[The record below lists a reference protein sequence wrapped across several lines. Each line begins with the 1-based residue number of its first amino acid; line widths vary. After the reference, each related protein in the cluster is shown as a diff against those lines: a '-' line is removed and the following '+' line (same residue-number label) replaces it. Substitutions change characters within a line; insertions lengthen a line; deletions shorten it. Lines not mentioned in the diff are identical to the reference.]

1 MPDPELPEVGAGSE
15 EGFADLTLRLD
26 RLYSDEEGATHLQ
39 ASGMH
44 RGQLVGFAVMLGS
57 QWVQQPL
64 ENSLESIYW
73 GEVTIESVGD
83 ASDSFLGALD
93 EIYST
98 RLSPARMRGE
108 TRFLAAGLG
117 ENPHEL
123 LKTKTHIKLFF
134 EHENEERCAE
144 VYLNIDRPNQLV
156 EFHEKDTDYRIPLV
170 RCLSAEQ
177 SHLNA

>member
-1 MPDPELPEVGAGSE
+1 
-15 EGFADLTLRLD
+15 
-26 RLYSDEEGATHLQ
+26 
-39 ASGMH
+39 MH

-108 TRFLAAGLG
+108 TRFLATGLG
-117 ENPHEL
+117 ETRMN
-123 LKTKTHIKLFF
+123 
-134 EHENEERCAE
+134 
-144 VYLNIDRPNQLV
+144 
-156 EFHEKDTDYRIPLV
+156 
-170 RCLSAEQ
+170 S
-177 SHLNA
+177 